1 MPGALVTLWTAS
13 SQERSR
19 EVVADA
25 RGRYEI
31 TGVEPGEY
39 TLFAGPGE
47 YRATHLRQAFGQP
60 GPMDVS
66 SGMPRST
73 IELKPGEVRPDVNIA
88 LTRAL
93 AIEGRVLDHREEPM
107 AEVEVRAARADGT
120 PAAATPAFSDDRGV
134 FRLWGLV
141 PGRYRVCA
149 APRSGP
155 FESAPATSRFVRTC
169 HLASTSE
176 SGAADV
182 QLGTEDAAGIDIRV
196 QRSVTYSVSGSAVDA
211 AGALLND
218 AFVAAVRDD
227 REVSAHS
234 RTSNG
239 RFTLEGLP
247 PGRYLLHATIGGPA
261 NPSDLHPPAREREF
275 GYVFIVVE
283 GADLSSIDVQLS
295 KGRTVGGRVVL
306 EGELSR
312 PDRLRMVVRT
322 RPPQLLGRGPL
333 PLSQFPFSAVNDK
346 LEFALNELFH
356 FPLVVGVENLPEGWV
371 AKHVRYEDRDIV
383 DLPTDFAAANPRARL
398 EIVLTNR
405 VARPSVRV
413 TDGQDVPIGSYHI
426 AILPADPNRWK
437 GTAWSVQAVP
447 SRDGVSSLGPRLPGE
462 YLVAALSMDD
472 YRVLLHNP
480 ARVESLASVARRV
493 TLAEG
498 DNPILELHLTKLPAA
513 GQ

>member
-1 MPGALVTLWTAS
+1 
-13 SQERSR
+13 
-19 EVVADA
+19 
-25 RGRYEI
+25 
-31 TGVEPGEY
+31 
-39 TLFAGPGE
+39 
-47 YRATHLRQAFGQP
+47 
-60 GPMDVS
+60 
-66 SGMPRST
+66 MPRPT
-73 IELKPGEVRPDVNIA
+73 LELKPGDVRSDVNIA
-88 LTRAL
+88 LSRAL
-93 AIEGRVLDHREEPM
+93 AIEGRVFDHRDQPM
-107 AEVEVRAARADGT
+107 AEVEVHVMRSDGT
-120 PAAATPAFSDDRGV
+120 PAPAMPAHSDDRGV
-134 FRLWGLV
+134 FRLWGLP

-149 APRSGP
+149 TPRSQFP
-155 FESAPATSRFVRTC
+155 ESPPDDSRFVRTC

-176 SGAADV
+176 SNALDV
-182 QLGTEDAAGIDIRV
+182 LLVTEDAAGIDIRV
-196 QRSVTYSVSGSAVDA
+196 QRSVTYSVSGSVVDA

-227 REVSAHS
+227 REVSAHT

-239 RFTLEGLP
+239 RFALEGLP

-275 GYVFIVVE
+275 GYVFIVVD

-295 KGRTVGGRVVL
+295 KGRTVGGRVVV

-312 PDRLRMVVRT
+312 PARLRMVVRT
-322 RPPQLLGRGPL
+322 RPPQLLERGPL
-333 PLSQFPFSAVNDK
+333 PLSQFPFSPVDDK
-346 LEFALNELFH
+346 LEFELNELFH
-356 FPLVVGVENLPEGWV
+356 FPLVVGVDNLPEGWV
-371 AKHVRYEDRDIV
+371 VKHVRYEDRDIV
-383 DLPTDFAAANPRARL
+383 DLPTDFAAANPRARP

-413 TDGQDVPIGSYHI
+413 TDGQDVPVRSYQI

-498 DNPILELHLTKLPAA
+498 DNPILELHLTRLPAT